1 MDYFKNTF
9 IIAMPR
15 IVLTEP
21 FMRHYEGSVF
31 EVSYK
36 LEIMDWDPDIR
47 VREKMNFLHKRA
59 YLLPDDG
66 KGNSTLLHTQK
77 TVHCPEHIFE
87 NVNLNYGPCRI
98 TSISEGIEILN
109 DPYFSNSVVQKELE
123 LILNDSSLYPK
134 NLLDFKFGQ
143 NLSSYTLILKNKIKD
158 IEIYHAIGSESKIR
172 LDFSIFPP
180 GFYTIEIKLQD
191 HTSHSIT
198 LIKCFPLVVH
208 YDAVRSTFFTE
219 KTIW

>member
-1 MDYFKNTF
+1 
-9 IIAMPR
+9 MPR

-31 EVSYK
+31 EVSDQ

-77 TVHCPEHIFE
+77 TVLCPEHIFE
-87 NVNLNYGPCRI
+87 NVNLNSGPCRI

-109 DPYFSNSVVQKELE
+109 DPYFANRIAQKELE
-123 LILNDSSLYPK
+123 LNLRDSSIYPK
-134 NLLDFKFGQ
+134 NLLDFEFGQ
-143 NLSSYTLILKNKIKD
+143 NLRPDKLLLKNKIED
-158 IEIYHAIGSESKIR
+158 TEVCHVIDYESKFR
-172 LDFSIFPP
+172 LDLSILPP
-180 GFYTIEIKLQD
+180 GFYTIKLKLQD
-191 HTSHSIT
+191 ESSYSIT
-198 LIKCFPLVVH
+198 LIKCFPLVIH
-208 YDAVRSTFFTE
+208 YDAVRSTFSFV